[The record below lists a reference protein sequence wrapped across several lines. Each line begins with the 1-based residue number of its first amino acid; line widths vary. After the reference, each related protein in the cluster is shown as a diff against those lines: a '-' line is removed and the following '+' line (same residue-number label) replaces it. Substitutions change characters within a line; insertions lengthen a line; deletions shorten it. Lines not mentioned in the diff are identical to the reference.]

1 MPWSGAIGCADQA
14 RRVMRRSMTLL
25 VEEAAIVLLAQRG
38 EPDAHLPAHRL
49 EPRLDVSAKLDD
61 FGAEPG
67 EAFVH
72 VAAQATQA
80 RLDASIGTVEAF
92 GVCSS
97 RRGARSS
104 R

>member
-1 MPWSGAIGCADQA
+1 
-14 RRVMRRSMTLL
+14 MTLL

-67 EAFVH
+67 EVFVH